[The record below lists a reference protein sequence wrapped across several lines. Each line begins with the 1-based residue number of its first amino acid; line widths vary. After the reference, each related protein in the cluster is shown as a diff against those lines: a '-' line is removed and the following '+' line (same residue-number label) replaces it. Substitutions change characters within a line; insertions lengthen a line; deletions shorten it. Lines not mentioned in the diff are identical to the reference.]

1 MKAFLLSLALC
12 VVISVAAAFALGTI
26 DMSASTMY
34 QQPSSVRL

>member
-26 DMSASTMY
+26 DMSSSTMY